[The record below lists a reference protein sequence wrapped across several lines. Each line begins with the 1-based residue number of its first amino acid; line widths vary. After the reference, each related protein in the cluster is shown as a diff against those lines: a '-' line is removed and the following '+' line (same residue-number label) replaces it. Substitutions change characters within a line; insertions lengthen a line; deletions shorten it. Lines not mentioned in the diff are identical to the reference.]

1 MNLKELYEKK
11 QSGEMEG
18 TKVVINNDRSYLG
31 LSDEDFRDNPL
42 RRYSA
47 RDKFDDAL
55 ERDRAFDE
63 LNEDWSNAPPSELL
77 RQALDLLGIPYD
89 FEELLNS

>member
-18 TKVVINNDRSYLG
+18 TKVVLYNDRSYLG
-31 LSDEDFRDNPL
+31 CAD
-42 RRYSA
+42 
-47 RDKFDDAL
+47 RDKFDDDIEL
-55 ERDRAFDE
+55 DRAFDE

-89 FEELLNS
+89 YV